1 MKLIRFKVNKSVKYG
16 VLAEDSVIELR
27 GNVYTMFRQTFIK
40 HLLAE
45 VEVVCP
51 VRPNQIWGPKYNM
64 AMGDGGY
71 VVREYGIDP
80 WLKGSNAICGP
91 NEAVMIENDL
101 FSRLGVTTSLVAV
114 IGKQCKK
121 INAKNEYTS
130 IDIKK

>member
-64 AMGDGGY
+64 AC
-71 VVREYGIDP
+71 
-80 WLKGSNAICGP
+80 L
-91 NEAVMIENDL
+91 L
-101 FSRLGVTTSLVAV
+101 
-114 IGKQCKK
+114 
-121 INAKNEYTS
+121 YTS
-130 IDIKK
+130 PSPRD